1 MRPIL
6 RCFLSAACALLPAL
20 PAFAEWQAVEKIQT
34 YPISGQTGVELYES
48 IGERGP
54 KISETGRT
62 IAHTTF
68 KLTWTRR
75 YEPQGMACV
84 LTTAVPKLI
93 ITYTLPKPSTKLSAA
108 VQSSWDTFAAGI
120 SKHEHVHGESI
131 KQMVHDI
138 EQMSVGFS
146 APDDPDCK
154 RVRVELTKRLAD
166 LSARQ
171 RQRDRDFD
179 ATEMSKGGNI
189 QQLIL
194 ALANGP

>member
-1 MRPIL
+1 MKVIIASIPLI
-6 RCFLSAACALLPAL
+6 AATVSLPL
-20 PAFAEWQAVEKIQT
+20 PAFAEWQAVEKVQT
-34 YPISGQTGVELYES
+34 YSISGRTGIELYRS

-54 KISETGRT
+54 EISETGRT

-75 YEPQGMACV
+75 YEPQGTACV
-84 LTTAVPKLI
+84 LVTAVPKLI
-93 ITYTLPKPSTKLSAA
+93 ITYTLPKPSAKLPTA

-120 SKHEHVHGESI
+120 VKHEHVHGESI
-131 KQMVHDI
+131 KRMVRDI
-138 EQMSVGFS
+138 EQMSIGFS
-146 APDDPDCK
+146 ASDDPDCK
-154 RVRVELTKRLAD
+154 TIRVELTKRLAA
-166 LSARQ
+166 LSAEQ

-179 ATEMSKGGNI
+179 AMEMSKGGNI

>member
-1 MRPIL
+1 MI
-6 RCFLSAACALLPAL
+6 CVLPQVL
-20 PAFAEWQAVEKIQT
+20 PAFADWQAVEKVQT
-34 YPISGQTGVELYES
+34 YPISGDTGVELYKS
-48 IGERGP
+48 IGEHGP

-75 YEPQGMACV
+75 YVPQGTACV
-84 LTTAVPKLI
+84 LVTAVPKLI
-93 ITYTLPKPSTKLSAA
+93 ITYTLPKPATKLPAP
-108 VQSSWDTFAAGI
+108 VQGSWDTFAAGI
-120 SKHEHVHGESI
+120 AKHEHVHGESI

-138 EQMSVGFS
+138 EKMSIGFS

-154 RVRVELTKRLAD
+154 KVRVELTKRLAE
-166 LSARQ
+166 LSAAQ